1 MIKKGAIYKTVD
13 LFGNEQTQ
21 IAPTLAEKPNLFSN
35 YEGFVEKFEAKK
47 TTDDCYT
54 PSAIYKIVLDYVAE
68 RYDLTGK
75 RILRPFYPDG
85 DYQSIEYGPEDV
97 VIDNPPF
104 SIITQIC
111 RYYIAR
117 GVPFFLFAPHLTLF
131 SAGLDCTHIVAGCDV
146 VYANG
151 ANVKTSFLS
160 NMMGDLRVIGEPLL
174 FKAVREYN
182 DANRER
188 KPVYEYPANILMVS
202 HVQWCVERGIGFQ
215 MRKESAKHYRQM
227 DAQKQH
233 VKTLFGSGF
242 IISDA
247 AAAEKAAAEKA
258 AAEKAAAEK
267 AAAEKE
273 NVIIWPLSK
282 KEREIIEKLK

>member
-1 MIKKGAIYKTVD
+1 MTIIKKGAIYKTVD

-54 PSAIYKIVLDYVAE
+54 PPAIYKIVLDYVAE

-85 DYQSIEYGPEDV
+85 DYQAIKYGPEDV

-131 SAGLDCTHIVAGCDV
+131 SAGLDCTHIVAGCNV
-146 VYANG
+146 VYENG
-151 ANVKTSFLS
+151 AIVKTSFLS
-160 NMMGDLRVIGEPLL
+160 NMMAELLVIGSPEL
-174 FKAVREYN
+174 FEKVEHINQGA
-182 DANRER
+182 
-188 KPVYEYPANILMVS
+188 KPKKPKYEYPANILTVS
-202 HVQWCVERGIGFQ
+202 QVGYMVERGVPFEVSK
-215 MRKESAKHYRQM
+215 RSAKHYRQM

-233 VKTLFGSGF
+233 GKTLFGSGF

-267 AAAEKE
+267 E

-282 KEREIIEKLK
+282 REREIIKGLK